1 MYRATLKPFD
11 DDLYQPTTIF
21 TLCDLPNNEGYGC
34 SDKSYTKLMSKLL
47 QIIAT
52 KVVTNNT
59 KFEMIDF
66 DDVFIKFE
74 LIYSQKKKPETND
87 ESDASK
93 TLKLL
98 MEACQRYKKEKGEQ
112 ADIMEFARS
121 YSLSP
126 IATDASSAPTA
137 MFDDNPSTENLCEQ
151 FENLKK
157 AYRYPA
163 ERNAPKKIQERIMA
177 WPKVGERAI
186 TETPKTRAKTIT
198 ILGAISPFGV
208 VDVKVSRS
216 YETSSKKRKLPGKAQ
231 ASDSQAI
238 KTTCTVAG
246 HYFNFVA
253 STIDVLDQHEQ
264 FKDCYIL
271 MDNCPIHNSE
281 DIPRYVVKRGYRY
294 VYLPPYSPELN
305 PIEQFWSV
313 VKSKLKTEKL
323 LLTETLTSRISDA
336 CNGVLYS
343 LF

>member
-1 MYRATLKPFD
+1 MDYD
-11 DDLYQPTTIF
+11 SNCI
-21 TLCDLPNNEGYGC
+21 
-34 SDKSYTKLMSKLL
+34 
-47 QIIAT
+47 
-52 KVVTNNT
+52 
-59 KFEMIDF
+59 
-66 DDVFIKFE
+66 
-74 LIYSQKKKPETND
+74 LID
-87 ESDASK
+87 ESVF
-93 TLKLL
+93 
-98 MEACQRYKKEKGEQ
+98 Y
-112 ADIMEFARS
+112 I
-121 YSLSP
+121 
-126 IATDASSAPTA
+126 
-137 MFDDNPSTENLCEQ
+137 
-151 FENLKK
+151 NLK
-157 AYRYPA
+157 
-163 ERNAPKKIQERIMA
+163 RIMA

-294 VYLPPYSPELN
+294 VCLPPYSPELN

-343 LF
+343 NLGGFCRYSHAKWQVCFDRQPL

>member
-126 IATDASSAPTA
+126 IATDASSAVSKA
-137 MFDDNPSTENLCEQ
+137 NEKIKKKYFRASSELIR
-151 FENLKK
+151 LKIC
-157 AYRYPA
+157 
-163 ERNAPKKIQERIMA
+163 N
-177 WPKVGERAI
+177 
-186 TETPKTRAKTIT
+186 
-198 ILGAISPFGV
+198 
-208 VDVKVSRS
+208 
-216 YETSSKKRKLPGKAQ
+216 KKRT
-231 ASDSQAI
+231 I
-238 KTTCTVAG
+238 
-246 HYFNFVA
+246 FN
-253 STIDVLDQHEQ
+253 
-264 FKDCYIL
+264 K
-271 MDNCPIHNSE
+271 N
-281 DIPRYVVKRGYRY
+281 K
-294 VYLPPYSPELN
+294 
-305 PIEQFWSV
+305 
-313 VKSKLKTEKL
+313 
-323 LLTETLTSRISDA
+323 
-336 CNGVLYS
+336 
-343 LF
+343 